1 MTRYLFWLFA
11 ITFFV
16 AVLSISN
23 CIYVSWLYDSIAQV
37 AVKLP
42 IVK

>member
-16 AVLSISN
+16 ATASVLHCVYSTWIHYH
-23 CIYVSWLYDSIAQV
+23 IVHLV
-37 AVKLP
+37 P
-42 IVK
+42 TIVK

>member
-1 MTRYLFWLFA
+1 MIRYLFWLFV
-11 ITFFV
+11 ITLIV
-16 AVLSISN
+16 ATASIFN
-23 CIYVSWLYDSIAQV
+23 CIYVAWLYDSIVQV